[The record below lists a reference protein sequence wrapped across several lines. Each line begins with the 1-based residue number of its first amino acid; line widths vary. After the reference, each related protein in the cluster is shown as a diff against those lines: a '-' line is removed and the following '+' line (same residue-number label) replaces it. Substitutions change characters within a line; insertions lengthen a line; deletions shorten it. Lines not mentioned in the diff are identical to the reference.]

1 MPGGAPITIRS
12 DIAAHEAPPGLLLM
26 FRAGARPDA
35 VAVRRAIEAAGRVA
49 ISHSGAEPGGPA
61 GGQWLELLIDGM
73 TFDLSGLA
81 PGAGYAATDLRNR
94 YEVPPDFGETLGE
107 GLCLLPGPHL
117 AGGRA
122 TVPVVRAQAALG
134 AELVRR
140 LPDALA
146 VAWTPARALVGRDFY
161 LSMVEAWLAGGPFPA
176 LGLCAFRQML
186 GGAIQSEG
194 LAFFI
199 GQELHFDNAEFPDS
213 AAAVR
218 LGLRLVNE
226 LVGGG
231 RVADALSLTGPDGA
245 RVRLRPSGN
254 GRFLRVERG

>member
-1 MPGGAPITIRS
+1 
-12 DIAAHEAPPGLLLM
+12 M
-26 FRAGARPDA
+26 FRAGARPDVA
-35 VAVRRAIEAAGRVA
+35 AVRRAVEAAEKVT
-49 ISHSGAEPGGPA
+49 ISHGGDEQDDA
-61 GGQWLELLIDGM
+61 VGERGLWLELLVDGM
-73 TFDLSGLA
+73 TFDLSGMA
-81 PGAGYAATDLRNR
+81 PGAGYVAAELRNR
-94 YEVPPDFGETLGE
+94 YEVPTDFGETLGE

-140 LPDALA
+140 LPGALA
-146 VAWTPARALVGRDFY
+146 VSWTPARTLVGREFY
-161 LSMVEAWLAGGPFPA
+161 LSMVDAWLAGGPFPA

-194 LAFFI
+194 LAFFT
-199 GQELHFDNAEFPDS
+199 GQELHFDNAQFPDP

-218 LGLRLVNE
+218 VGLRLVNE

-231 RVADALSLTGPDGA
+231 RIAEAVSLTGPDGA
-245 RVRLRPSGN
+245 RVTLRPSGN

>member
-1 MPGGAPITIRS
+1 
-12 DIAAHEAPPGLLLM
+12 M
-26 FRAGARPDA
+26 FRAGARPDIA
-35 VAVRRAIEAAGRVA
+35 AVRRAVEAMEKVA
-49 ISHSGAEPGGPA
+49 ISHAGDEQGAGADEHGP
-61 GGQWLELLIDGM
+61 WLELLIDGM
-73 TFDLSGLA
+73 TFDLSGMA
-81 PGAGYAATDLRNR
+81 PGAGYVAADLRNR
-94 YEVPPDFGETLGE
+94 YEVPADFGEALGE

-140 LPDALA
+140 LPGAL
-146 VAWTPARALVGRDFY
+146 VVSWTPARTLVGREFY
-161 LSMVEAWLAGGPFPA
+161 LSMVEAWLAGGSFPA

-186 GGAIQSEG
+186 GGAVQSEG
-194 LAFFI
+194 LAFFT
-199 GQELHFDNAEFPDS
+199 GQELHFDNAQFPDP
-213 AAAVR
+213 AAAVQ

-231 RVADALSLTGPDGA
+231 RIAETVSLTGPDGA
-245 RVRLRPSGN
+245 GVTLRPSGN

>member
-1 MPGGAPITIRS
+1 
-12 DIAAHEAPPGLLLM
+12 M
-26 FRAGARPDA
+26 FRAGARPD
-35 VAVRRAIEAAGRVA
+35 VATVRRAVEAAEKVA
-49 ISHSGAEPGGPA
+49 ISHGGEEPGGAA
-61 GGQWLELLIDGM
+61 GGQALWLELLIDGM
-73 TFDLSGLA
+73 TFDLSGMA
-81 PGAGYAATDLRNR
+81 PGAGYAAAELRNR
-94 YEVPPDFGETLGE
+94 YEVSPNFGEALGE

-140 LPDALA
+140 LPGALA
-146 VAWTPARALVGRDFY
+146 IAWTPARTLVGRDFY
-161 LSMVEAWLAGGPFPA
+161 LSMIEAWLAGGPFPA

-186 GGAIQSEG
+186 GGAVQSEG
-194 LAFFI
+194 LAFFT
-199 GQELHFDNAEFPDS
+199 GQELHFDNAQFPDP

-231 RVADALSLTGPDGA
+231 RIAEAVSLTGSEGA
-245 RVRLRPSGN
+245 RVTLRPSGN